1 MENVQ
6 KETGGRKKSPAIL
19 IAVLTVV
26 LLAAA
31 GSVSAFFLL
40 NKSPKVQYLLA
51 ETKTLSEMSD
61 LFKDR
66 YENEVN
72 WADVQKTKPV
82 ETSYDLSAQLNGP
95 ALGYEMQEMQSILNN
110 LTISYNQVKD
120 PVQKEWE
127 MNLSGKFG
135 SVPIDVGSFYFTPEK
150 MIAKLSFT
158 DKLLLFKDEDYGK
171 MMRESDPSYDGSE
184 KIGLSH
190 LFEERL
196 LTEELQSYIEKEYK
210 EYLYNELPEEAFTSE
225 KEEVEVLGDKIKAEK
240 LEMKLS
246 EKQVKTFLKNLLQK
260 TRDDEKLKAL
270 LKEQIAFSTMGEEF
284 SNEDL
289 KSMIR
294 DFEDE
299 LDTALQEIDE
309 LHIPEGITSTIWQ
322 KSNSIVK
329 RNFAISIGD
338 SEDNITNVKI
348 EGVQL
353 LNKASQQWAY
363 TFTGSDSYSEE
374 DAVVEFK
381 GDLKW
386 DGKKADDTITISA
399 EDVVVQ
405 YKGEEELKGKERT
418 FKRAFS
424 IEDDEFSPEFIWS
437 GTATH
442 EKDSMKATHEFMF
455 VDKEAVENDI
465 RVQLKQQGKIVK
477 KVDMPDESKNVVD
490 LGSMTTDELESFFT
504 SEIGEALEKWVT
516 DLMGDLESE
525 LGNL

>member
-6 KETGGRKKSPAIL
+6 KETSGRKKSPAIL

-26 LLAAA
+26 LLAAV

-61 LFKDR
+61 LFKKR
-66 YENEVN
+66 YENEMN
-72 WADVQKTKPV
+72 WVDVQKTKPV

-95 ALGYEMQEMQSILNN
+95 ALGYEMQEMQSIVNN
-110 LTISYNQVKD
+110 LTISYTQVKD
-120 PVQKEWE
+120 PVEKEWE

-135 SVPIDVGSFYFTPEK
+135 SVPIDVGTFYFTPEK
-150 MIAKLSFT
+150 MIAKLAFT
-158 DKLLLFKDEDYGK
+158 DKLFLFKDEDYGK
-171 MMRESDPSYDGSE
+171 MMRESDPSYDGNE
-184 KIGLSH
+184 NLGLSH
-190 LFEERL
+190 LFEERF
-196 LTEELQSYIEKEYK
+196 LTEELQNYIEKEYM
-210 EYLYNELPEEAFTSE
+210 EYLYNELPEDAFTSE
-225 KEEVEVLGDKIKAEK
+225 KEEIEVFDKKVKTEK
-240 LEMKLS
+240 VEMKLS
-246 EKQVKTFLKNLLQK
+246 EQQVKTFMKNLFEK
-260 TRDDEKLKAL
+260 ARDDEKLKAL

-284 SNEDL
+284 SNDDL

-299 LDTALQEIDE
+299 LDTALKEIDE
-309 LHIPEGITSTIWQ
+309 LLIPEGITSTIWH

-329 RNFAISIGD
+329 RNFAISIGEF
-338 SEDNITNVKI
+338 EDEISTLNI
-348 EGVQL
+348 EGVQVL
-353 LNKASQQWAY
+353 DKASQQWAY
-363 TFTGSDSYSEE
+363 TFTGSDSYTQE

-399 EDVVVQ
+399 EDVVLQ

-424 IEDDEFSPEFIWS
+424 IEDDEFSPEFVWS

-442 EKDSMKATHEFMF
+442 EKDSMNANHEFTF
-455 VDKEAVENDI
+455 VVEEAGENDI

-490 LGSMTTDELESFFT
+490 LGAMTADELDSFFT
-504 SEIGEALEKWVT
+504 KEIGEALEKWVT